1 MTDESPYSYM
11 IVVDDTPESGV
22 ALRFA
27 ARRAMRVGARV
38 ALLHVI
44 PPTDFI
50 QWGGVQEAIE
60 AEAQEKAEALLAVL
74 AERILSE
81 TGTRPTTA
89 IRHGKATEQIIAAI
103 REDSSVRRLVLGA
116 APKGSPGP
124 LVSFFAGEG
133 AASLPCPM
141 IIVPGALDEA
151 AIERLA

>member
-1 MTDESPYSYM
+1 MADEPSYSYLV
-11 IVVDDTPESGV
+11 VVDDTPESQV

-27 ARRAMRVGARV
+27 TRRATRVGARV

-60 AEAQEKAEALLAVL
+60 AEAQEKAESLLAVL

-81 TGTRPTTA
+81 TGTKPTTA
-89 IRHGKATEQIIAAI
+89 IRTGKATEQIVAAI
-103 REDSSVRRLVLGA
+103 GEDPSVRRLVLGA
-116 APKGSPGP
+116 APKGGPGP

-141 IIVPGALDEA
+141 IIVPGALDEEA
-151 AIERLA
+151 LDRLA